1 ASIQFA
7 FIVDPAAPPVTG
19 TVTSN
24 SASTQINNA
33 TVTTLLEADRTIVSI
48 GDIITYTATLTN
60 TGNFPA
66 NSVLLINGVPE
77 GALFV
82 PNSVTLNGI
91 SLPDASPTL
100 GIPVGI
106 IAPGDSATITFQFL
120 ASSIPPQGAIINQA
134 LTSYTYIVDPSQ
146 PPVTA
151 TSSSNTVNTAV
162 VDASLSV
169 IKNTDSLVQSTDGTI
184 TYTVVVQN
192 NGNTT
197 ANTVTLTDL
206 VPEGTAFI
214 PDSVT
219 INGVSAPGTDPN
231 VGISLNSIAPL
242 EIVTVT
248 FQVIVQS
255 IPSVNP
261 ISNIARI
268 DYTFI
273 ADPTAPIISRTITS
287 NPAFT
292 QISDANV
299 LSLKAVNVQ
308 QATTGDILTYTITLE
323 NTGNIPATNLIFSDT
338 LPEGTTF
345 VDNSFTLNG
354 TTILG
359 ANPNVGVTLPN
370 LAANATH
377 LIAFQVL
384 INDPFSQQSITNQS
398 NTTYTI
404 QPDPGQPPITETST

>member
-1 ASIQFA
+1 MQ
-7 FIVDPAAPPVTG
+7 V
-19 TVTSN
+19 
-24 SASTQINNA
+24 Q
-33 TVTTLLEADRTIVSI
+33 L
-48 GDIITYTATLTN
+48 
-60 TGNFPA
+60 
-66 NSVLLINGVPE
+66 SVFQL
-77 GALFV
+77 AL
-82 PNSVTLNGI
+82 SHR
-91 SLPDASPTL
+91 
-100 GIPVGI
+100 
-106 IAPGDSATITFQFL
+106 DSATITFQFL
-120 ASSIPPQGAIINQA
+120 ANSIPPQGAIINQA

-184 TYTVVVQN
+184 TYTVVIQN

-206 VPEGTAFI
+206 VPEGTALI
-214 PDSVT
+214 PNSVT
-219 INGVSAPGTDPN
+219 INGVSARCRSKRRNTN
-231 VGISLNSIAPL
+231 KLHC
-242 EIVTVT
+242 T
-248 FQVIVQS
+248 FRNRHRH
-255 IPSVNP
+255 IPSYRSIHSKRES

-299 LSLKAVNVQ
+299 LSLKAVNAQ

-338 LPEGTTF
+338 LPAGTTF

-354 TTILG
+354 TTIL
-359 ANPNVGVTLPN
+359 V
-370 LAANATH
+370 
-377 LIAFQVL
+377 Q
-384 INDPFSQQSITNQS
+384 
-398 NTTYTI
+398 I
-404 QPDPGQPPITETST
+404 QM